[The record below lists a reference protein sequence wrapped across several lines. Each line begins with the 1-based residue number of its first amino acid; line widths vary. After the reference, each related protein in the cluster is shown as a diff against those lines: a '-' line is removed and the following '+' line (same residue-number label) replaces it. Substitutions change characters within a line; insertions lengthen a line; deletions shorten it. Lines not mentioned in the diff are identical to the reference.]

1 MQCNLLKHAKRFHPP
16 KSKSNPKNVTASAR
30 VSEFPGEKF
39 TVLKSNG
46 QLFCNA
52 FREEI
57 GLKKTIIENHVK
69 SSKHASGKERL
80 EKKEARERDID
91 S

>member
-1 MQCNLLKHAKRFHPP
+1 M
-16 KSKSNPKNVTASAR
+16 TASAR
-30 VSEFPGEKF
+30 VTEFLGENF
-39 TVLKSNG
+39 TVSKSNG

-52 FREEI
+52 CREEI

-80 EKKEARERDID
+80 EKKEARKRDITK